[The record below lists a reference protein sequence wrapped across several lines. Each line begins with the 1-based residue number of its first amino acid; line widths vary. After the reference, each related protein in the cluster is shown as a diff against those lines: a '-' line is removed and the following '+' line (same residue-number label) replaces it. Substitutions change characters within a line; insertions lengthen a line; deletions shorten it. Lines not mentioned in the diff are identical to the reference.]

1 MDEKQGGKTTM
12 FKRIRGERGFTL
24 VELLVVLGIL
34 AILVAIVVPN
44 LTGLLTTAEDTA
56 LAQETDVVQSAID
69 TYYTNYMIGDTCCTL
84 AIPIRDTAAVILITD
99 TTDVPFVQY
108 LRSNTKYQYTW
119 VTDGEDLAGTAP

>member
-1 MDEKQGGKTTM
+1 M
-12 FKRIRGERGFTL
+12 FKRLRGERGFTL

-69 TYYTNYMIGDTCCTL
+69 TYYTNYMIGDTCCTT
-84 AIPIRDTAAVILITD
+84 AIPVRGSAAVISD
-99 TTDVPFVQY
+99 GAADAPFAQY
-108 LRSNTKYQYTW
+108 LRSTTKYEYTW
-119 VTDGEDLAGTAP
+119 VTDGEDLAGTSP